1 MDAQKPLLYAMAPPD
16 GAAWAV
22 SAEHP
27 LLGTYHLY
35 GGQEADLLY
44 TENETNN
51 DRLWGLP
58 NAGPYVKDA
67 FHSYLID
74 GESTAVN
81 PQQRGTKFGAVH
93 KLTVPPGQTSAI
105 ALVLSARP
113 KPEPF
118 NSHAQILSQR
128 LAEANAF
135 FTSLLPEAT
144 AQDHRI
150 LRQAL
155 AGMIW
160 NKQFYHYDVS
170 TWLKG
175 DRAIPPL
182 RG

>member
-1 MDAQKPLLYAMAPPD
+1 M
-16 GAAWAV
+16 
-22 SAEHP
+22 
-27 LLGTYHLY
+27 
-35 GGQEADLLY
+35 
-44 TENETNN
+44 
-51 DRLWGLP
+51 
-58 NAGPYVKDA
+58 
-67 FHSYLID
+67 
-74 GESTAVN
+74 N

-93 KLTVPPGQTSAI
+93 KLTVPPGQTAAI

-118 NSHAQILSQR
+118 NSHAEILTQR

-175 DRAIPPL
+175 DQAIPPASRQTGRNHDWRHL
-182 RG
+182 KRQ